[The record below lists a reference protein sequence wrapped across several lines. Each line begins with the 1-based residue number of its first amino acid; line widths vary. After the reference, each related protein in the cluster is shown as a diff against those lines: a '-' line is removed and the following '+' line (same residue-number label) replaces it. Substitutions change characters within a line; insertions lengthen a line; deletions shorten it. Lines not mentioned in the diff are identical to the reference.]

1 MTVVLFSAALLLSSS
16 APQTLFEDRFSG
28 SELGPGWTSQASA
41 SGSVRLED
49 GAVVF
54 SAPRNAYCNIA
65 RPLGKDLVAAQCR
78 LKSAPADSWVSSLF
92 LYWGPGDWV
101 MLGVRPMDDGRV
113 YMAQMA
119 DGGYSEANL
128 GRTPFEAWTWVRI
141 EVGTD
146 VLRFYSSRDGKNW
159 TLEKFSERPGSF
171 VGAPTHLIVGKGF
184 GGMEGYPKPLLQNDY
199 KELAEPGV
207 SLADDVSF
215 FDTPAARR
223 DSNAKERAGW
233 NYALQDGLGKLFLR
247 QPGGPTFEAIASVL
261 PGIRF
266 SRETVGVPEH
276 PYDIGIEADGTIQAG
291 GYEGYASKPNLWLE
305 VGDPPVRLGSPGLPL
320 RKSLRLGRLPI
331 VEYAFERGSL
341 QFRVEVFGWSKG
353 GSPDA
358 PLSAYLVARVKNVGK
373 RQEPLVLRLATD
385 SPIAG
390 QTAPEWTASVSAGGA
405 ATLAFA
411 CPVGVKDAFPVR
423 ISAQEGLA
431 ALKACEDRWKILQS
445 EGMQLTMPEPRVS
458 NGSRAWMAYNLLNV
472 DKRNGQFE
480 IHDGSGFYEEMY
492 GYSVALFINALDL
505 YGRHKLAEKYIDSW
519 LSFQQPDG
527 LLTANYGLPDMGST
541 LLVMSDHYRFTRDK
555 AWLLRVAPKMLK
567 IFDWLKAKRAECM
580 AAQQP
585 GDVVY
590 GLIKYR
596 PYCDYLEPAYDY
608 VGDAYAVVGLEAA
621 VKTLREVGF
630 ASRVS
635 PIAIEAAAYR
645 KDILKSMRKG
655 LIHRSGVTI
664 LDMEPETHRLLK
676 RSQYKG
682 GEYYGLIAPQLLETG
697 FLAPND
703 PLAKIVT
710 DFMEK
715 RGGFLAGMSEFQG
728 GVDHAYT
735 YGYWLNR
742 LQNGEPDKAVL
753 GLYASMAGAIS
764 RETHSGVEVMHL
776 MTGEPERTLPHTY
789 SGTQQLRILRMM
801 LVREEKDAILHIGQG
816 MPRGWLKDGK
826 ETKVSGAPTL
836 FGPVTFRYKSQMS
849 RGQAEFS
856 MSPKYFSAPKQV
868 RVWFRHPQGKK
879 IRKALVN
886 GRGVKSF
893 TAESVVLPATM
904 PAQRAV
910 RIQVWF
916 DR

>member
-1 MTVVLFSAALLLSSS
+1 MLLSSS
-16 APQTLFEDRFSG
+16 VQQALFEDRFSG
-28 SELGPGWTSQASA
+28 STLSSGWTSQASS

-54 SAPRNAYCNIA
+54 AAPRNAYCNIA
-65 RPLGKDLVAAQCR
+65 RPLDKDLVTAQCR
-78 LKSAPADSWVSSLF
+78 LKSAPADSWVNSLF

-101 MLGVRPMDDGRV
+101 MLGVRPMDGGRV
-113 YMAQMA
+113 YMTQMA

-146 VLRFYSSRDGKNW
+146 VLRFYSSRDCKAW

-171 VGAPTHLIVGKGF
+171 VGSPSHLIVGKGF
-184 GGMEGYPKPLLQNDY
+184 GGMEGYPNPLLKNDY
-199 KELAEPGV
+199 KELGEAGV
-207 SLADDVSF
+207 SLADDVSVF
-215 FDTPAARR
+215 ETSSGKRE
-223 DSNAKERAGW
+223 SNAKERAGW

-261 PGIRF
+261 PGIRY

-276 PYDIGIEADGTIQAG
+276 PFDIGVEADGTIQVG
-291 GYEGYASKPNLWLE
+291 GYEGYAAKPNLWIE

-331 VEYAFERGSL
+331 VEYAFEKGPL
-341 QFRVEVFGWSKG
+341 QFRADVFGWSEG

-358 PLSAYLVARVKNVGK
+358 ALRAYLVVGVKNVGK
-373 RQEPLVLRLATD
+373 RQEPLVFRLATD
-385 SPIAG
+385 SPVAG
-390 QTAPEWTASVSAGGA
+390 QSAPEWRGIAAPGASASA
-405 ATLAFA
+405 AFS
-411 CPVGVKDAFPVR
+411 CPVGTKDAFPAR
-423 ISAQEGLA
+423 IAVEEGFSAFM
-431 ALKACEDRWKILQS
+431 ACHDLWTRLQAQ
-445 EGMQLTMPEPRVS
+445 GMQLGLPETRMS
-458 NGSRAWMAYNLLNV
+458 NANRAWMSYNLLNV
-472 DKRNGQFE
+472 DKRNGQYE

-505 YGRHKLAEKYIDSW
+505 YGRHKLAERYIDSW

-555 AWLLRVAPKMLK
+555 EWLKRVAPKMLK
-567 IFDWLKAKRAECM
+567 IYEWLKAKRAECM
-580 AAQQP
+580 AAQKP
-585 GDVVY
+585 TDVVY

-608 VGDAYAVVGLEAA
+608 VGDAYAVVGMEATVRA
-621 VKTLREVGF
+621 FREIGLMGD
-630 ASRVS
+630 ASR
-635 PIAIEAAAYR
+635 IAFEAAAYR
-645 KDILKSMRKG
+645 KDILASMNKG
-655 LIHRSGVTI
+655 LLHRYGMPI

-735 YGYWLNR
+735 YGYWLNC
-742 LQNGEPDKAVL
+742 LQNGKPDKAVL

-801 LVREEKDAILHIGQG
+801 LVREEKDAFLHIGQG
-816 MPRGWLKDGK
+816 MPRGWLKDGRVT
-826 ETKVSGAPTL
+826 EVAGAPTL
-836 FGPVTFRYKSQMS
+836 FGPITFRYKSQMS
-849 RGQAEFS
+849 RNQAEFS
-856 MSPKYFSAPKQV
+856 MTPKYFSAPKQV
-868 RVWFRHPQGKK
+868 RVWFRHPLGKR
-879 IRKALVN
+879 IRRALVN
-886 GRGVKSF
+886 GRQVKSF
-893 TAESVVLPATM
+893 TAESVVVPASM
-904 PAQRAV
+904 PAQGAV
-910 RIQVWF
+910 RVQVWF